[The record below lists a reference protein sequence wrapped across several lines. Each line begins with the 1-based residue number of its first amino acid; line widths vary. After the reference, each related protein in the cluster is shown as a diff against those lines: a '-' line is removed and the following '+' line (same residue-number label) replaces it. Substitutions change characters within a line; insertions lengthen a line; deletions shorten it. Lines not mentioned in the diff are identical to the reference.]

1 MRGVLAAIAA
11 VLLAGGAQAA
21 TVVDHIQVAAADL
34 AAGSRAVADLT
45 GITPTPGGVHPG
57 RGTANALMSLGPR
70 TYLEVIAPAPGQ
82 PAVTPMAQE
91 LAGVKGIGVRTF
103 AVAASDLD
111 AVAAAARKA
120 GLGVDGPAPGSRQTP
135 EGQLLRWRAL
145 NLTRPDLG
153 LFIPF
158 FIDWGDTVHP
168 ATTSPAGARLARL
181 RVVHPKAAELR
192 RIYAALGL
200 DIEVAQGSEPQMILE
215 ISGPKGEATI
225 GGERR

>member
-1 MRGVLAAIAA
+1 MRVLLGLAAA
-11 VLLAGGAQAA
+11 VLVAGAAQAA
-21 TVVDHIQVAAADL
+21 TVVDHIQVAASDL

-45 GITPTPGGVHPG
+45 GVTPQPGGVHPG

-70 TYLEVIAPAPGQ
+70 TYLEVITPAPGQ
-82 PAVTPMAQE
+82 PATTPMAQE
-91 LAGVKGIGVRTF
+91 LAGVNGVGVRTF

-120 GLGVDGPAPGSRQTP
+120 GLGVDGPAAGSRQTP

-145 NLTRPDLG
+145 NITGGDFG

-168 ATTSPAGARLARL
+168 ATTSPAGARFTRL
-181 RVVHPKAAELR
+181 RVVHPRAAELR
-192 RIYAALGL
+192 RIYAALGV
-200 DIEVAQGSEPQMILE
+200 DIEVSAGAEPQMILE
-215 ISGPKGEATI
+215 IGGPKGDVSI